1 MDPETKTQNG
11 KKDSPQAKKK
21 PIRIATTASDG
32 NNVVRTET
40 AQVVQ
45 ADLAETGHGQGSQ
58 MIQIPSNSIPAQVQ
72 LQQVQTLDGL
82 QQVQGIGVEHF
93 IGVAH

>member
-32 NNVVRTET
+32 NVNRSEN
-40 AQVVQ
+40 AQVTQ
-45 ADLAETGHGQGSQ
+45 ADLTDAGHGQGGQ

-82 QQVQGIGVEHF
+82 QQVQGIGL
-93 IGVAH
+93 AN

>member
-21 PIRIATTASDG
+21 PIRIATTAADG
-32 NNVVRTET
+32 VVRTET

-45 ADLAETGHGQGSQ
+45 ADLAETGHAQSGQ
-58 MIQIPSNSIPAQVQ
+58 MIQIPSNSIPTQVQ

-82 QQVQGIGVEHF
+82 QQVQGSL
-93 IGVAH
+93 